1 VPQRL
6 SSPHGKPGVAR
17 GAALILLVARIERE
31 AAHARSFTTSAVLA
45 AAGSESVSAA
55 AVLRKKSFPHRRL
68 LLLLA
73 RPVETHVAA
82 PVQDILLH
90 VHVEAAA
97 VCLYVCWRQR
107 LSDYLRFVS
116 ALYSAGVKG

>member
-6 SSPHGKPGVAR
+6 SPHGKPGVAR

-31 AAHARSFTTSAVLA
+31 AAHARSFTTSTVL
-45 AAGSESVSAA
+45 AAGSEIVSSAT
-55 AVLRKKSFPHRRL
+55 AVLRKKSVPHRR

>member
-6 SSPHGKPGVAR
+6 SPHGKPGVAR

-31 AAHARSFTTSAVLA
+31 AAHARSFTASTVLA
-45 AAGSESVSAA
+45 AAGSEIVSSAT
-55 AVLRKKSFPHRRL
+55 AVLRKKSVHHRR